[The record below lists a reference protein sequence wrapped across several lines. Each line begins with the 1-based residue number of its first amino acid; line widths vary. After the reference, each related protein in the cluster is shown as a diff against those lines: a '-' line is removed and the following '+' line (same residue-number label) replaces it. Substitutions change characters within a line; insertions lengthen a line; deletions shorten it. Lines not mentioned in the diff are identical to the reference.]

1 MFTRFNGNVVPF
13 ADDAT
18 STNRTVFGG
27 TTQSD
32 LIDDNLNTNFKKGW
46 EIVGLN
52 DNPTREDFNGMGY
65 TLGALTAYLYEM
77 GISEWNASQNYRA
90 NSRITGSDGKI
101 YKSLTG
107 TTGIPNVGNNPI
119 TDAVNWAAE
128 GSTDYSALIDKT
140 TPVDADLIAIA
151 DSTSSFSLKKLT
163 WANIKATIISSFG
176 VMIST
181 LTAKTTPVD
190 ADIFTIGDSAATN
203 ASKKLSWANI
213 KATLF
218 SSSVLTGTPTA
229 PTATVGT
236 DTTQIATTAF
246 VKANVPAV
254 VSASETTAGV
264 IELAT
269 TAEAQAGTDA
279 VRAVTP
285 LQLFNSLKGSG
296 QLLAT
301 NGYQKLHGGL
311 IIQWGTVSL
320 PSAGETTI
328 TFPMSF
334 PTSCLV
340 VTANG
345 LRNSNDT
352 SAADIFFKTKAT
364 SNALLYNSSN
374 PAQQAMYIAIGY

>member
-90 NSRITGSDGKI
+90 NSRVTGSDGKI

-119 TDAVNWAAE
+119 TDAVNWVAE
-128 GSTDYSALIDKT
+128 GSTNYSALTAKT

-163 WANIKATIISSFG
+163 WANIKATLKTYFDTLYLALTGAQTVDG
-176 VMIST
+176 V
-181 LTAKTTPVD
+181 KT
-190 ADIFTIGDSAATN
+190 
-203 ASKKLSWANI
+203 
-213 KATLF
+213 F
-218 SSSVLTGTPTA
+218 SSSPIVPTPTSNTQVANKAYVDTVSPTWTANDTRAKTALNATGTA
-229 PTATVGT
+229 PIYACRAWVNFDGAGSVSIGGSGNVSSITDNGVGNYTVNF
-236 DTTQIATTAF
+236 TTAMPDALYCISGVAGRSSTF
-246 VKANVPAV
+246 GSSAYIERNRVIGQFNTSTSIRTAANDNTTNDCDEVQLCV
-254 VSASETTAGV
+254 V
-264 IELAT
+264 
-269 TAEAQAGTDA
+269 
-279 VRAVTP
+279 R
-285 LQLFNSLKGSG
+285 
-296 QLLAT
+296 
-301 NGYQKLHGGL
+301 
-311 IIQWGTVSL
+311 
-320 PSAGETTI
+320 
-328 TFPMSF
+328 
-334 PTSCLV
+334 
-340 VTANG
+340 
-345 LRNSNDT
+345 
-352 SAADIFFKTKAT
+352 
-364 SNALLYNSSN
+364 
-374 PAQQAMYIAIGY
+374 

>member
-13 ADDAT
+13 ADDST

-52 DNPTREDFNGMGY
+52 DNPTREDFNAMGY

-90 NSRITGSDGKI
+90 NSRVTGSDGKI

-107 TTGIPNVGNNPI
+107 TTGIPNVGNNP
-119 TDAVNWAAE
+119 TSDAVNWQLE
-128 GSTDYSALIDKT
+128 IITNYSTLTAKT
-140 TPVDADLIAIA
+140 TPVDADLIALG

-163 WANIKATIISSFG
+163 WANIKATLISSFG

-203 ASKKLSWANI
+203 ASKKLTWANI
-213 KATLF
+213 KATLKTYF
-218 SSSVLTGTPTA
+218 
-229 PTATVGT
+229 
-236 DTTQIATTAF
+236 DTLYKEA
-246 VKANVPAV
+246 
-254 VSASETTAGV
+254 SSETTSGI

-269 TAEAQAGTDA
+269 TEEAQAGTDD
-279 VRAVTP
+279 VRAITP
-285 LQLFNSLKGSG
+285 LKLRNALNASGTAPIYACRAWVNFNGTGTVAIRASG
-296 QLLAT
+296 NVSSITDNSVGNYTVNFTTAMTDVNYSVACSVYAQSIQIEPQAT
-301 NGYQKLHGGL
+301 INTLER
-311 IIQWGTVSL
+311 TVSL
-320 PSAGETTI
+320 IRVLAGSTNEADA
-328 TFPMSF
+328 
-334 PTSCLV
+334 V
-340 VTANG
+340 V
-345 LRNSNDT
+345 LDNSNVNIL
-352 SAADIFFKTKAT
+352 IFR
-364 SNALLYNSSN
+364 
-374 PAQQAMYIAIGY
+374 